1 MKVLRYSAALGGIF
15 LVLGATWIGK
25 ELSSPLSPQ
34 RGEEAALLYERET
47 KTEEILPITL
57 PHAELKP
64 VSLFVVGDILLARDV
79 SHVDYKSMDRLLTS
93 LKRHGFRILKH
104 YYAESH
110 VPVLSV
116 IEKALLGVI
125 PLLRRRIAILASV

>member
-1 MKVLRYSAALGGIF
+1 MIW
-15 LVLGATWIGK
+15 T
-25 ELSSPLSPQ
+25 PH
-34 RGEEAALLYERET
+34 RGHIL
-47 KTEEILPITL
+47 EILKN
-57 PHAELKP
+57 H
-64 VSLFVVGDILLARDV
+64 DILLARDV